1 VIETVLGPLAPEDLG
16 RCSMHDHLLSDAR
29 MLYAPSPV
37 PAPDGDRVTI
47 ENRGFL
53 HWNLLALQDNL
64 VLDDPQLAI
73 RELGHAAAAGLG
85 GLVELSTWGLGGS
98 PALLPQISRATGV
111 TVIAGCGVYLD
122 RPHPSWVSD
131 SSSDQL
137 SDRFTAALTD
147 ELDGAGFRAGLIGIV
162 GTSEPMTASE
172 ARVLEAAAGAAGG
185 TGAALTVRLD
195 PAARRGLEILQRIR
209 RAGCPATQ
217 VILGNVDE
225 YIDLP
230 YHRELAATG
239 ATLEWC
245 FGSESRNRPGLHE
258 PSDAQRL
265 DALVA
270 LLGDEG
276 MADHC
281 VLGAGVWTKTQLR
294 AYGGMGYEHLA
305 RIVDELAWR
314 GISARDI
321 ETMLV
326 VNPARL
332 LDR

>member
-1 VIETVLGPLAPEDLG
+1 VIETVLGPLAAEDLG

-29 MLYAPSPV
+29 MLHAPSLV
-37 PAPDGDRVTI
+37 PAPDGDRVTV
-47 ENRGFL
+47 ENLGFL
-53 HWNLLALQDNL
+53 RWNLLALEDNL
-64 VLDDPQLAI
+64 VLDDPQLATH
-73 RELGHAAAAGLG
+73 ELGHAAAGGLG
-85 GLVELSTWGLGGS
+85 GLVELSTWGLGGC
-98 PALLPQISRATGV
+98 PAQLPAISRATGV

-122 RPHPSWVSD
+122 RPHPSWVTEC
-131 SSSDQL
+131 SSEQL
-137 SDRFTAALTD
+137 SERFTVALTD

-172 ARVLEAAAGAAGG
+172 ARVLEAAAGAAGE

-195 PAARRGLEILQRIR
+195 PVARRGLEIIERIR
-209 RAGCPATQ
+209 SAGCPAARI
-217 VILGNVDE
+217 VLGNVDE

-245 FGSESRNRPGLHE
+245 FGNESRNRPGFHE

-270 LLGDEG
+270 LLGEEG

-281 VLGAGVWTKTQLR
+281 VLGCSVWTKTQLR
-294 AYGGMGYEHLA
+294 AYGGMGYAHLSRIAGELA
-305 RIVDELAWR
+305 RR

-321 ETMLV
+321 DTMLV
-326 VNPARL
+326 ANPARL

>member
-29 MLYAPSPV
+29 MLHAPSPV

-47 ENRGFL
+47 ENLGFL
-53 HWNLLALQDNL
+53 RWHLLALADNL
-64 VLDDPQLAI
+64 VLDDPQLAV
-73 RELGHAAAAGLG
+73 RELGHAAAGGLG
-85 GLVELSTWGLGGS
+85 GLVELSTWGLGGV
-98 PALLPQISRATGV
+98 PARLPAISRATGV

-122 RPHPSWVSD
+122 RPHPPWVSD
-131 SSSDQL
+131 ASSEQL
-137 SDRFTAALTD
+137 CERFTVALTD

-162 GTSEPMTASE
+162 GTSEPITASE
-172 ARVLEAAAGAAGG
+172 ARVLEAAAAAAGD

-195 PAARRGLEILQRIR
+195 PRARRGLEIIERIR
-209 RAGCPATQ
+209 SAGCPATQ

-245 FGSESRNRPGLHE
+245 FGNESRNRPGFPE

-265 DALVA
+265 DALVT
-270 LLGDEG
+270 LLGDDG
-276 MADHC
+276 MADRC
-281 VLGAGVWTKTQLR
+281 VLGCSVWTKTQLR
-294 AYGGMGYEHLA
+294 AYGGMGYEHLQ
-305 RIVDELAWR
+305 RIVGELARR

-321 ETMLV
+321 DRMLV
-326 VNPARL
+326 ANPARL